1 MIAIEREEVD
11 MDKRASDQG
20 WRQLQANI
28 ERFLEQSLRGDGRR
42 LEYQPRFMVQQPE
55 ASPEYRRKEAAGE
68 RCQPGG
74 CIAAESENQ
83 VAGN

>member
-1 MIAIEREEVD
+1 

-20 WRQLQANI
+20 WWQLQANI
-28 ERFLEQSLRGDGRR
+28 ERFLEQSLQGDGRR
-42 LEYQPRFMVQQPE
+42 LEYQPRFIVQQPE
-55 ASPEYRRKEAAGE
+55 ASPEYRRKDAAGE

-83 VAGN
+83 AAGN